1 MADLQVG
8 YGLQMVETSS
18 SFNKGLLAIMAITVE
33 PATDLNRY
41 LDEFIPYVKEKL
53 LAQTIKRNHGL
64 KTWVKLNVLFDK
76 ISTDDIAPM
85 AGFLNSRTF
94 LFNNEVELDDKLQDL
109 RDDIIRNNDHFQ
121 QNKSG
126 MIFKEVVSASIN
138 ILNFYPLRHAGSYQ
152 DVPKYLEWKKAI
164 VNVKNNDERCF
175 MWSVLSALHPVDRTH
190 QPNNKRNYESYTHE
204 KNLDKLSYPVDLS
217 QIPLMEEKINE
228 GQTMKISLNVFGYH
242 DDRGLIRYP
251 IFVSKIKGDIVID
264 LLYWN
269 GHFAWIKYFNRFM
282 SDITQHNGEKYF
294 CKACLGHFSSEHCL
308 FDHQQYCE
316 GMESCGQVFIMPA
329 VGSILKFRSTS
340 Y

>member
-1 MADLQVG
+1 MADVQVG

-94 LFNNEVELDDKLQDL
+94 VFNNEAELDAKLQDL

-138 ILNFYPLRHAGSYQ
+138 IFNYNPLRRAGS
-152 DVPKYLEWKKAI
+152 
-164 VNVKNNDERCF
+164 
-175 MWSVLSALHPVDRTH
+175 
-190 QPNNKRNYESYTHE
+190 
-204 KNLDKLSYPVDLS
+204 
-217 QIPLMEEKINE
+217 
-228 GQTMKISLNVFGYH
+228 
-242 DDRGLIRYP
+242 
-251 IFVSKIKGDIVID
+251 
-264 LLYWN
+264 
-269 GHFAWIKYFNRFM
+269 
-282 SDITQHNGEKYF
+282 
-294 CKACLGHFSSEHCL
+294 
-308 FDHQQYCE
+308 
-316 GMESCGQVFIMPA
+316 
-329 VGSILKFRSTS
+329 
-340 Y
+340 